1 MSYKNTPVGTTNPG
15 LIMILIDQSGSME
28 APYEGSRSK
37 AEFAALAVN
46 RCIQSILEGCKS
58 MEKTKDRCYVLV
70 VGYGAPNKNPKAG
83 GQKAY
88 LIVGGK
94 ISEVETQRIRL
105 DTVKK
110 KEGDG
115 AGGLIEID
123 FSLGIWVEPCVEGDT
138 PMEDA
143 FKKAE
148 EYASQWVLEHP
159 NNYPPIVI
167 NITDGQPNDSG
178 AAESA
183 ARALMKVATSDGNLL
198 LFNAHIGDGQ
208 KQVILPTSESALSDQ
223 FEKLMFRL
231 SSEIPPSMFEFAN
244 KTGLPVQTG
253 SRGAMI
259 NANAENLVKMIEL
272 GSTTMK

>member
-1 MSYKNTPVGTTNPG
+1 M
-15 LIMILIDQSGSME
+15 
-28 APYEGSRSK
+28 
-37 AEFAALAVN
+37 
-46 RCIQSILEGCKS
+46 
-58 MEKTKDRCYVLV
+58 
-70 VGYGAPNKNPKAG
+70 
-83 GQKAY
+83 
-88 LIVGGK
+88 
-94 ISEVETQRIRL
+94 
-105 DTVKK
+105 KK

-244 KTGLPVQTG
+244 KTGLPVQAG

-259 NANAENLVKMIEL
+259 NANAVNLVKMIEL